1 CYRGEGHRVC
11 SEGFYKSIIEEEIH
25 SAPERSI
32 EEKKAMISILQRME
46 DPNAFPDDN
55 GVVSDDDEE
64 NELGSKLESLDLES
78 ADTAALWDALSP
90 AQKDAFTKAM
100 QDPSSALARQL
111 LETTLDTKV
120 DPWWEVVVDEDSK
133 HTAPRGS
140 LVRPLPVPTGLLDA
154 ATRSWNEEGP
164 VLLYNI
170 LAVCLAYVFC
180 IRTFGMVSMTTG
192 DKNDKQ
198 ECRNTLARA
207 VPLLIDRKSVTRLDS
222 VDKAIQ
228 YVQSRMDENL
238 VNILGDVENLMRPTG
253 IVEVPPASSLSSL
266 IGTSVAPSKI
276 CLVLAD
282 IADLYDHSHPPN
294 VPGSIEETKS
304 ASGSSRDRSIVQKL
318 VFYSAHVQ
326 TASKGRLSSIAD
338 ELYLR
343 SSFVE
348 PSQQSEPIS
357 DVIVIKP

>member
-1 CYRGEGHRVC
+1 MSFRITKPRVADLRKRSVITSRAESVACGICKKVVAKYSCPECNVPYCSLECYRGEGHRVC

-120 DPWWEVVVDEDSK
+120 DPWWEVVLDEDSK
-133 HTAPRGS
+133 HAAPRGS

-154 ATRSWNEEGP
+154 AARSWNEEGP
-164 VLLYNI
+164 VLIYNI
-170 LAVCLAYVFC
+170 LAV
-180 IRTFGMVSMTTG
+180 
-192 DKNDKQ
+192 
-198 ECRNTLARA
+198 
-207 VPLLIDRKSVTRLDS
+207 
-222 VDKAIQ
+222 
-228 YVQSRMDENL
+228 
-238 VNILGDVENLMRPTG
+238 
-253 IVEVPPASSLSSL
+253 
-266 IGTSVAPSKI
+266 
-276 CLVLAD
+276 
-282 IADLYDHSHPPN
+282 
-294 VPGSIEETKS
+294 
-304 ASGSSRDRSIVQKL
+304 
-318 VFYSAHVQ
+318 
-326 TASKGRLSSIAD
+326 
-338 ELYLR
+338 
-343 SSFVE
+343 
-348 PSQQSEPIS
+348 
-357 DVIVIKP
+357 